1 VNKSGLIHAVSTTT
15 GTTKREAA
23 HAVGAVVHA
32 VTDELRSE
40 RRVSLVGFDTFNP
53 TQRGARVGRHPQALK
68 KSAKASTNN
77 TVRPV
82 TAATAAAI
90 PVGEI
95 SRSISATAVDNLL
108 RRGKQRSDRPT
119 RPYGVLRPP
128 GRPSMPRRGK
138 QLSDRPR
145 RP

>member
-1 VNKSGLIHAVSTTT
+1 VNKSGLIDAVSITT

-23 HAVGAVVHA
+23 HAVDAVVHA
-32 VTDELRSE
+32 VTEELRSAP
-40 RRVSLVGFDTFNP
+40 RVSLVGFDTFNP

-68 KSAKASTNN
+68 KSANTSTNN
-77 TVRPV
+77 TARPV
-82 TAATAAAI
+82 TAVTAAAI
-90 PVGEI
+90 PVGKI
-95 SRSISATAVDNLL
+95 SRSISATAADNLL

-128 GRPSMPRRGK
+128 GRPSTSRRGK

>member
-1 VNKSGLIHAVSTTT
+1 VP
-15 GTTKREAA
+15 AA
-23 HAVGAVVHA
+23 
-32 VTDELRSE
+32 
-40 RRVSLVGFDTFNP
+40 
-53 TQRGARVGRHPQALK
+53 
-68 KSAKASTNN
+68 SAPRT
-77 TVRPV
+77 
-82 TAATAAAI
+82 

-95 SRSISATAVDNLL
+95 SRSIPATSAANVL

-128 GRPSMPRRGK
+128 GRPSTPRRGK

>member
-32 VTDELRSE
+32 VTAELRSE
-40 RRVSLVGFDTFNP
+40 RRVALVGFDTFNP
-53 TQRGARVGRHPQALK
+53 TQRGTRVGRHPQALK

-128 GRPSMPRRGK
+128 GRPSTPRRGK

>member
-1 VNKSGLIHAVSTTT
+1 MNKSGLIDAISTTT
-15 GTTKREAA
+15 SLTKREAA
-23 HAVGAVVHA
+23 NAVNAVVHA
-32 VTDELRSE
+32 VMSEVRSG
-40 RRVSLVGFDTFNP
+40 RRVSLVGFGSFNP
-53 TQRGARVGRHPQALK
+53 TQRGTRVGRHPQALK

-119 RPYGVLRPP
+119 RPYGVLRRID
-128 GRPSMPRRGK
+128 RPSTPRRGK
-138 QLSDRPR
+138 QRSYRPR

>member
-1 VNKSGLIHAVSTTT
+1 VNKSGLIDAVSTTT
-15 GTTKREAA
+15 GTTKRDAA
-23 HAVGAVVHA
+23 HAVDAVVH
-32 VTDELRSE
+32 VTTDELRSV
-40 RRVSLVGFDTFNP
+40 RRVPLAGFDTFNP
-53 TQRGARVGRHPQALK
+53 TQRGAGVERHPQALK
-68 KSAKASTNN
+68 KSANTSTNK
-77 TVRPV
+77 TARPDMP
-82 TAATAAAI
+82 ATASST

-95 SRSISATAVDNLL
+95 SRSIAVTVADNLL

-128 GRPSMPRRGK
+128 GRPSTPRRGK